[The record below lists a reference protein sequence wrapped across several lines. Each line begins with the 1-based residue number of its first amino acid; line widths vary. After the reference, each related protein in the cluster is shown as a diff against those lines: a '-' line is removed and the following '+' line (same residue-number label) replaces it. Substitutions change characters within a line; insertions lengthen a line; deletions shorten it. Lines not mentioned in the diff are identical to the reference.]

1 MKKQFAEEKNFMKIR
16 QIIFAVFAV
25 MGLAAALLAQSFTTG
40 AVGGAVTD
48 PSGAAVPGA
57 TVTLLSLTQGTTATR
72 ATDSQGRYSF
82 PLLAPGQYKIT
93 VSVHGFKTSARVV
106 NVVLDGTSSAPFK
119 LQLGSATQVVN
130 VTSSTPLLQT
140 SSANVSTHFTEQQI
154 QNLPNPGNDITDIAQ
169 TSPGAVMNTEMG
181 YGNFSTYGLPAT
193 SNLFTLDGQ
202 NDNDPF
208 LNLNNSGA
216 TNLTLGQN
224 EIASATVTNN
234 GYSGQYGQLAG
245 ATVNYVTKSGG
256 NQFHGDATW
265 EWNGRSMNA
274 NDFFNNAAG
283 AKRPFDNANQ
293 WGADF
298 GGPIFHNKTF
308 FFVDYEGLRVVI
320 PTSQQAFI
328 PSPLMETDTL
338 ANLTSQGLTN
348 SIPFYKNIFSLYN
361 SAPGANTAVAAG
373 TPAGTCTAAPDPNTG
388 APRSFTGPGGLGTA
402 VPCTMTFRST
412 AGNFTHEYLLA
423 VRVDQN
429 VSDNDH
435 VFFRFQTDHGTQAT
449 YTDPINSLFNAT
461 SVQPE
466 YQGQLSWNHVFNSTT
481 INNLEVTDQWYSA
494 IFNNLDPAK
503 TLAAFPTTLLM
514 NDGSLSNLGGENYV
528 WPQGRNVTQFQL
540 IDDLSK
546 TFGNQTVK
554 TGINFRRYDV
564 SDQDYGFFTGGLLI
578 PLSLDAFYNGG
589 TDQVSTANGFNDLS
603 VLQQSFPQSLTEPIA
618 DYQFGA
624 YVEDD
629 WQMQPNFK
637 ITMALRFDHN
647 SNPVCQ
653 HNCFAN
659 FSGPFGSINHS
670 ASIPYNQTIVSG
682 LHQAFPTEQSLL
694 WQPRFGFTYRPF
706 GQNTVL
712 RGGYGLFYD
721 AFPAGL
727 VDNLSQNPPYDPT
740 FQPFFDNIS
749 PGETSNLF
757 ADAAAANVGFQKGF
771 AAGQT
776 AAQIAAGDPLFS
788 PPGFTTTDAQV
799 QIPMYQEWNLAV
811 EHQFTNNLALTLNYV
826 GNRGQNELFLNSG
839 LNAFCP
845 GGCFAG
851 LPSAAADSRFA
862 GVTQA
867 ESIGRSNYNGLA
879 TSLQYRFSG
888 GEITANY
895 TYSHALDMVSNGG
908 DLPFTTNASYGN
920 PQNPFDPNANYG
932 NSDYDLRHVFNANYV
947 YRLPISSHDALL
959 NDAIGG
965 WTVAGTIFYHT
976 GFPFTVVN
984 SAATGLISSNNY
996 GATVFANPVT
1006 GSVNCT
1012 SNAVNTP
1019 CLTAAMFTPAGSQN
1033 FFGNQ
1038 MRNQY
1043 HGPNYFNTDL
1053 TLKKSFALAGENGP
1067 RLGFG
1072 FSAFNLLNHPN
1083 FYLPGHNLNQPS
1095 TFGMLTSAVS
1105 SPTSILGS
1113 FLGGDA
1119 SPRLIQFSANLHF

>member
-1 MKKQFAEEKNFMKIR
+1 MKIR
-16 QIIFAVFAV
+16 QILFAVFAIA
-25 MGLAAALLAQSFTTG
+25 GLSAALLAQSFTTG
-40 AVGGAVTD
+40 AVSGAVTD

-57 TVTLLSLTQGTTATR
+57 TVTLLSLSQGTTATR
-72 ATDSQGRYSF
+72 ASDSQGSYTF
-82 PLLAPGQYKIT
+82 PLLAPGQYKVT
-93 VSVHGFKTSARVV
+93 VTAKGFKTSARVV
-106 NVVLDGTSSAPFK
+106 NVVLDGTTQAPFK

-140 SSANVSTHFTEQQI
+140 SSANVSTHFSEQQI

-169 TSPGAVMNTEMG
+169 TSPGAVMNTEGG
-181 YGNFSTYGLPAT
+181 YGNFSNFGLPAT

-256 NQFHGDATW
+256 NKFHGDATW
-265 EWNGRSMNA
+265 EWNGRAMNA
-274 NDFFNNAAG
+274 NDYFNNAAG

-293 WGADF
+293 WGTDF

-308 FFVDYEGLRVVI
+308 FFVDYEGLRVVL

-328 PSPLMETDTL
+328 PSALFETDTL
-338 ANLTSQGLTN
+338 ANLTTLGLTK
-348 SIPFYKNIFSLYN
+348 SIPFYKNMFSLYN
-361 SAPGANTAVAAG
+361 SAPGAGSAVPADG
-373 TPAGTCTAAPDPNTG
+373 PTPAGIAATCNGATG
-388 APRSFTGPGGLGTA
+388 SFSGPGGLGTT
-402 VPCTMTFRST
+402 VPCTMSFRST

-423 VRVDQN
+423 VRIDQN

-449 YTDPINSLFNAT
+449 YTDPINTLFNAT

-514 NDGSLSNLGGENYV
+514 NDGSLSDMGGINFV

-540 IDDLSK
+540 VDDLSK
-546 TFGNQTVK
+546 TYGNQTLK
-554 TGINFRRYDV
+554 TGMNFRRYDV
-564 SDQDYGFFTGGLLI
+564 SDQDYGFYSGGLLI
-578 PLSLDAFYNGG
+578 PLTLDALYNGG
-589 TDQVSTANGFNDLS
+589 TDPNTGASGDFTL
-603 VLQQSFPQSLTEPIA
+603 LQQSFPQSLTEPIA
-618 DYQFGA
+618 DYQLGA
-624 YVEDD
+624 YIEDD

-637 ITMALRFDHN
+637 VTFALRFDHN

-659 FSGPFGSINHS
+659 FSGPFGSINHNPN
-670 ASIPYNQTIVSG
+670 IPYNQTIVSG
-682 LHQAFPTEQSLL
+682 LHQAFPAEQSLL
-694 WQPRFGFTYRPF
+694 WQPRFGFTYRPL
-706 GQNTVL
+706 GNNTVL

-727 VDNLSQNPPYDPT
+727 VDNVSQNPPYDPT
-740 FQPFFDNIS
+740 FLSYFDNIS
-749 PGETSNLF
+749 PAESSNLF
-757 ADAAAANVGFQKGF
+757 ADAAGANQGFQQGF
-771 AAGQT
+771 AKGQT
-776 AAQIAAGDPLFS
+776 AAQIAASDPLFS

-799 QIPMYQEWNLAV
+799 KVPLYQEWNLAV
-811 EHQFTNNLALTLNYV
+811 EHQFTDNLALTLNYV
-826 GNRGQNELFLNSG
+826 GNRGMNELFLNNG
-839 LNAFCP
+839 LNAFCA
-845 GGCFAG
+845 GGCFTG
-851 LPSAAADSRFA
+851 LPSAPTDSRFS
-862 GVTQA
+862 GITQA

-879 TSLQYRFSG
+879 ATVKYRFNR

-895 TYSHALDMVSNGG
+895 TYGHSLDMVSNGG
-908 DLPFTTNASYGN
+908 YLSFGAKNYQS

-932 NSDYDLRHVFNANYV
+932 NSDYDIRHSFNANYV
-947 YRLPISSHDALL
+947 YQLPFSSHNGLL
-959 NDAIGG
+959 NAAIGG
-965 WTVAGTIFYHT
+965 WTVSGTVFYHT
-976 GFPFTVVN
+976 GFPFTVTN

-996 GATVFANPVT
+996 GGTVFANPTT
-1006 GSVNCT
+1006 GGVACT
-1012 SNAVNTP
+1012 ASAVNTP
-1019 CLTAAMFTPAGSQN
+1019 CLTAGMFTPAGAQN

-1043 HGPNYFNTDL
+1043 RGPNYFNTDMS
-1053 TLKKSFALAGENGP
+1053 LKKMFNLAGENGP
-1067 RLGFG
+1067 KLGFG
-1072 FSAFNLLNHPN
+1072 FNAFNLLNHPN
-1083 FYLPGHNLNQPS
+1083 FALPGNNLNSPN
-1095 TFGMLTSAVS
+1095 TFGLISSAVS
-1105 SPTSILGS
+1105 DPTSILGS

-1119 SPRLIQFSANLHF
+1119 SARLIQFTAQLHF